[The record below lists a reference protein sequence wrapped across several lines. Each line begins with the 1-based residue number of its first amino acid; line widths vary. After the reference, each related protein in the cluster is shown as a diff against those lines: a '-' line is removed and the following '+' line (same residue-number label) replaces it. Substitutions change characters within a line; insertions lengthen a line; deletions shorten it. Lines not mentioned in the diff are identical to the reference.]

1 MKPLTVVITGASRG
15 FGAAIAHKL
24 LAAGDRVIANA
35 RSRSSLA
42 ALPDH
47 AKLMKLAG
55 DASDRSFAAQ
65 TLAERRPDVV
75 ILNAGVIGAI
85 KPITEQSWQ
94 EFSATWN
101 TDVQATLV
109 WSQEAVKAR
118 MSGLR
123 LVVMSSGAAHGGS
136 PLTGGYPGA
145 KRTQWIMTNF
155 FRQECLRLGLDLDFT
170 TVLPRLA
177 GDTDLSRSA
186 AEVYGARN
194 GISADE
200 FLARLGAPF
209 DRYRLADAIAT
220 LLHDESYAKAT
231 TVAIDGDGI
240 RRVED

>member
-15 FGAAIAHKL
+15 FGAAITQKL

-35 RSRSSLA
+35 RSAASLA

-47 AKLMKLAG
+47 AKLLKLAG
-55 DASDRSFAAQ
+55 DACDRSFAAQ
-65 TLAERRPDVV
+65 TLAERQPDVV

-85 KPITEQSWQ
+85 KPVTEQSWQ

-109 WSQEAVKAR
+109 WSQEAVKAH

-123 LVVMSSGAAHGGS
+123 LIVMSSGAAHGGS
-136 PLTGGYPGA
+136 PLSGGYPGA

-155 FRQECLRLGLDLDFT
+155 FRQECRRLDLDLDFT

-177 GDTDLSRSA
+177 GDTDLSRPA
-186 AEVYGARN
+186 AEAYGARS
-194 GISADE
+194 GVSAE
-200 FLARLGAPF
+200 AFLGKLGAPF
-209 DRYRLADAIAT
+209 DRHRLADAIAT
-220 LLHDESYAKAT
+220 LLHDENFAKAT

-240 RRVED
+240 RLVED